1 MDSASKR
8 RRSSITGHSTAASVA
23 PSRSI
28 VSQSGRGRSAGNGLL
43 LIDDGRFFLTDEKGD
58 VVVHGTDGLFV
69 ADVRHLAT
77 WALLLNHEPL
87 DLLTSRNLD
96 DRSARIFGTL
106 AGVDLREGPSVT
118 AMRDR
123 RIEGGVA
130 ESLVLHNHSQAPQI
144 VEVELRAGS
153 DWSDIFEIRDP
164 PLEAEG
170 AADLTRDGQTLRLS
184 FQLGGWSRMTEITFS
199 KPFEGEEATA
209 KFHVELAPKSQW
221 KLGIEITSTVD
232 GLREPPVRTTPESV
246 SEHPKPS
253 VASFIERA
261 PRLMTGDRLLAAT
274 YRQSLEDLACL
285 RFSAPHDE
293 NLWVPAAGLPW
304 FMALFGRDSLITAY
318 QALPFAPD
326 LARST
331 LKALAHHQAAEPD
344 DFRDAEPGKI
354 LHELRRGKLAS
365 LGRIPHTP
373 YYGTHDAT
381 PLWLIL
387 LDEYERW
394 TGDTPLV
401 NELRGPAFA
410 ALAWIEDHGDI
421 DHDGYLEYES
431 RSTEGLINHCW
442 KDSRDSMVDA
452 RGRIAQGPIATSEIQ
467 GYAYDARV
475 RTARLCRQIW
485 GDEQRAARLEGDAI
499 TLKRAFNEDFW
510 VDSRGHFALALD
522 GNKGQVD
529 SLTSNAGHLLWSGI
543 VEPERAAK
551 VSTRLMS
558 PEMFNGW
565 GLRTLAA
572 GEVAYNPIGYHTG
585 SIWPHDTG
593 LAAEGMRRYGQRD
606 SAARLL
612 EALLSAAGYFEH
624 RLPEVF
630 AGFSRSDTLMPVEYP
645 SASRPQAW
653 AAGAPLL
660 ALRTMLNMDVADG
673 QLKTEAWMTD
683 VFGPVRLDG
692 IMVGGKPATAP

>member
-1 MDSASKR
+1 M
-8 RRSSITGHSTAASVA
+8 
-23 PSRSI
+23 
-28 VSQSGRGRSAGNGLL
+28 GNRLL

-58 VVVHGTDGLFV
+58 VVLHGTDGLFV

-77 WALLLNHEPL
+77 WSLLLNHEPL
-87 DLLTSRNLD
+87 RLLTSRNLD

-106 AGVDLREGPSVT
+106 AGADLREGPSVT
-118 AMRDR
+118 VMRDR

-130 ESLVLHNHSQAPQI
+130 ESLVLHNHSQAPQ
-144 VEVELRAGS
+144 VVDVELRAGS

-164 PLEAEG
+164 PLESEG
-170 AADLTRDGQTLRLS
+170 AADLVRDGQTLRLS
-184 FQLGGWSRMTEITFS
+184 FELAGWSRTTEITFS
-199 KPFEGEEATA
+199 KPFEGDEATA
-209 KFHVELAPKSQW
+209 KFHVELAPKSRW
-221 KLGIEITSTVD
+221 SLRIGIASTVD
-232 GLREPPVRTTPESV
+232 GLREPPISTTSPAVV
-246 SEHPKPS
+246 SEHLKPS
-253 VASFIERA
+253 AATFVDRA
-261 PRLMTGDRLLAAT
+261 PRLVTENRLLEAT

-293 NLWVPAAGLPW
+293 NLWIPAAGLPW

-331 LKALAHHQAAEPD
+331 LKALAHYQAAERN

-365 LGRIPHTP
+365 LGRVPHTP

-394 TGDTPLV
+394 TGDTDLV
-401 NELRGPAFA
+401 DELRGPAFA
-410 ALAWIEDHGDI
+410 ALAWIEGHGDV

-431 RSTEGLINHCW
+431 RSTGGLINHCW
-442 KDSRDSMVDA
+442 KDSRDSIVDA

-467 GYAYDARV
+467 GYAYDARL
-475 RTARLCRQIW
+475 RMSRLCREVW
-485 GDEQRAARLEGDAI
+485 GDELRAARLEGDAL
-499 TLKRAFNEDFW
+499 TLKKAFNEDFW
-510 VDSRGHFALALD
+510 VDSMGHFALALD
-522 GNKGQVD
+522 GNKEQVD

-543 VEPERAAK
+543 VEPERAAE
-551 VSTRLMS
+551 VSARLMS
-558 PEMFNGW
+558 LDMCNGW

-585 SIWPHDTG
+585 SVWPHDTG
-593 LAAEGMRRYGQRD
+593 IAAEGMRRYGEKD
-606 SAARLL
+606 SAAKLL
-612 EALLSAAGYFEH
+612 EALFSIAGYFEH

-630 AGFSRSDTLMPVEYP
+630 AGFSRSDTQVPVEYP
-645 SASRPQAW
+645 NASRPQAW
-653 AAGAPLL
+653 AAGTPLL
-660 ALRTMLNMDVADG
+660 ALRTMLNMDVAHG
-673 QLKTEAWMTD
+673 RLEAEPWLTD
-683 VFGPVRLDG
+683 VFGPVTLDG
-692 IMVGGKPATAP
+692 IIVRGGRATAP

>member
-1 MDSASKR
+1 
-8 RRSSITGHSTAASVA
+8 V
-23 PSRSI
+23 
-28 VSQSGRGRSAGNGLL
+28 GNRLL

-58 VVVHGTDGLFV
+58 VVLHGTDGLFV

-77 WALLLNHEPL
+77 WSLLLNHEPL
-87 DLLTSRNLD
+87 RLLTSRNLD

-118 AMRDR
+118 VMRDR
-123 RIEGGVA
+123 KIEGGVA
-130 ESLVLHNHSQAPQI
+130 ESLVLHNHGQTPQI
-144 VEVELRAGS
+144 VDVELRAGS

-170 AADLTRDGQTLRLS
+170 AADLVRDGQTLRLS
-184 FQLGGWSRMTEITFS
+184 FELAGWSRTTEITFS
-199 KPFEGEEATA
+199 KPFEGDEATA
-209 KFHVELAPKSQW
+209 KFHVELAPKSRW
-221 KLGIEITSTVD
+221 GLRIGIASTVD
-232 GLREPPVRTTPESV
+232 GLRESPIRTTSPAVV
-246 SEHPKPS
+246 SERLKPS
-253 VASFIERA
+253 AATFIDRA
-261 PRLMTGDRLLAAT
+261 PRLVTENRLLEAT

-293 NLWVPAAGLPW
+293 NLWIPAAGLPW

-331 LKALAHHQAAEPD
+331 LKALAHYQAAERN

-365 LGRIPHTP
+365 LGRVPHTP

-394 TGDTPLV
+394 TGDTELV
-401 NELRGPAFA
+401 DELRGPAFG
-410 ALAWIEDHGDI
+410 ALAWIEGHGDV

-431 RSTEGLINHCW
+431 RSTGGLTNHCW
-442 KDSRDSMVDA
+442 KDSRDSIVDA

-467 GYAYDARV
+467 GYAYDARL
-475 RTARLCRQIW
+475 RMSRLCREVW
-485 GDEQRAARLEGDAI
+485 GDELRAARLEGDAL
-499 TLKRAFNEDFW
+499 TLKKAFNEDFW
-510 VDSRGHFALALD
+510 VDSMGHFALALD
-522 GNKGQVD
+522 GNKEQVD

-543 VEPERAAK
+543 VEPKRAAE
-551 VSTRLMS
+551 VSARLMS
-558 PEMFNGW
+558 PDMCNGW

-585 SIWPHDTG
+585 SVWPHDTG
-593 LAAEGMRRYGQRD
+593 IAAEGMRRYGERD
-606 SAARLL
+606 SAAKLL
-612 EALLSAAGYFEH
+612 EALFSIAGYFEH

-630 AGFSRSDTLMPVEYP
+630 AGFSRSDTRMPVEYP
-645 SASRPQAW
+645 NASRPQAW
-653 AAGAPLL
+653 AAGTPLL
-660 ALRTMLNMDVADG
+660 ALRTMLNMDIANG
-673 QLKTEAWMTD
+673 QLKAEPWMTD
-683 VFGPVRLDG
+683 VFGPVTLDG
-692 IMVGGKPATAP
+692 IIVRGKRATAP